1 MAAEGFF
8 DTVPVLDDHTGQN
21 LAYAVQDI
29 LGNWELD
36 LTNLIGAVMG
46 NGSNFVSAFTIHSRL
61 NRVLLFWVQFG
72 PLCQ

>member
-1 MAAEGFF
+1 MSFTMHLIDDNWQLKVFF
-8 DTVPVLDDHTGQN
+8 DTIPVLDDHTGQN
-21 LAYAVQDI
+21 LAFAVQDI

-61 NRVLLFWVQFG
+61 NRV
-72 PLCQ
+72 